1 MHGELNPTVA
11 ALAVREVGVSVWRS
25 VFGEGERL
33 GALQMSA
40 RAMVM
45 FFIALVLVRVAG
57 MRTFGRRSAFDHI
70 VVIMLGA
77 VLARGVVGAS
87 PFGSTVAAG
96 VAIVVVHRILAQLCR
111 VAPWLERY
119 LKGEH
124 RVLYRDGVI
133 DESAMAR
140 SGLTGY
146 DLIEGVRHS
155 AQVDSLG
162 DIAAAYIESNGEIS
176 AVKRPPPRRE

>member
-1 MHGELNPTVA
+1 VA
-11 ALAVREVGVSVWRS
+11 AVAVRVVGVNAWRS
-25 VFGEGERL
+25 VFGEGESL
-33 GALQMSA
+33 GAWQMSA

-45 FFIALVLVRVAG
+45 FFIALALVRVAG

-77 VLARGVVGAS
+77 ILARGVVGAS
-87 PFGSTVAAG
+87 PYGSTVAAG

-124 RVLYRDGVI
+124 RVLYRGGVI
-133 DESAMAR
+133 DERAMAR

-155 AQVDSLG
+155 ANVDSL
-162 DIAAAYIESNGEIS
+162 DEIAAAYIESNGEIS
-176 AVKRPPPRRE
+176 AVKRPPPREG

>member
-1 MHGELNPTVA
+1 MHGELDPSVSAVA
-11 ALAVREVGVSVWRS
+11 IREAGVNAWRS
-25 VFGEGERL
+25 IFGEGEAL
-33 GALQMSA
+33 GPWQMSA

-111 VAPWLERY
+111 VAPWTERY

-133 DESAMAR
+133 DEHAMAR
-140 SGLTGY
+140 SGLTSY

-162 DIAAAYIESNGEIS
+162 DVAAAYIESNGEIS
-176 AVKRPPPRRE
+176 AVKRPPTRGE

>member
-1 MHGELNPTVA
+1 
-11 ALAVREVGVSVWRS
+11 
-25 VFGEGERL
+25 
-33 GALQMSA
+33 
-40 RAMVM
+40 MVM

-111 VAPWLERY
+111 VAPWMERY

-133 DESAMAR
+133 DEHAMAR

-155 AQVDSLG
+155 AQVDSLR
-162 DIAAAYIESNGEIS
+162 DIEAAYIESNGEIS
-176 AVKRPPPRRE
+176 AVKRPSPRGD